1 MTYTASR
8 WRDTPDGFKQE
19 MMVGAFINITD
30 KNNHI
35 RTRVNS
41 APVTSHLRQRMM
53 VEPEIPTSERY

>member
-1 MTYTASR
+1 
-8 WRDTPDGFKQE
+8 
-19 MMVGAFINITD
+19 MVGAFINITD